1 MSEKKSKIIYWI
13 MLLITIIGI
22 IVIALKGFNVELK
35 YTDTQRIELL
45 MDKKYN
51 FKEVEQIAKEVLGK
65 KVIVQEVELYND
77 IVLITSNEITDD
89 QKNQIIDKVNE
100 KYEIEIAKDS
110 VEIVNVPRVK
120 IREVVIPYIVPLII
134 VSIIFIAYLGV
145 VYHQKGIVQTV
156 LKPIIKIVLSQSTL
170 FGILAITRIPLGRF
184 VPTYVLL
191 VYILSLGWVIKEIT
205 KEDKE

>member
-100 KYEIEIAKDS
+100 KYEI
-110 VEIVNVPRVK
+110 VNVPRVK